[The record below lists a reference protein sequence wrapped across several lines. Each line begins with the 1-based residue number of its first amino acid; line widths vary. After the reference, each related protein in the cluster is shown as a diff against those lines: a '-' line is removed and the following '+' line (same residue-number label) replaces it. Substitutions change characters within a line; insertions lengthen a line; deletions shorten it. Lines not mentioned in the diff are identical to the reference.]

1 LKGFDWK
8 QIKLDNQNEKK
19 KNIIKWIV
27 TSILSHEGV
36 KNGVQWIVIMFLLL
50 F

>member
-1 LKGFDWK
+1 MKGFDWK

-19 KNIIKWIV
+19 NIIKWIV
-27 TSILSHEGV
+27 TSILSYEGV